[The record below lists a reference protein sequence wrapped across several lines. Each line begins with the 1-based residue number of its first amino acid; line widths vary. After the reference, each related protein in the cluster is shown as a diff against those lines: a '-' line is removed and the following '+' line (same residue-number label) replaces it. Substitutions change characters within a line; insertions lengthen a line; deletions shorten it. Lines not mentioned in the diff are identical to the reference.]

1 MKKIGIFSI
10 KKEAVFF
17 LGPAGSHLGIRST
30 LRTYVPGKLKLEALI
45 SDLMYFYA
53 HTNCV

>member
-10 KKEAVFF
+10 KKEAGFF

-30 LRTYVPGKLKLEALI
+30 LRTYVPGKVKLEGLI
-45 SDLMYFYA
+45 SDLMYF
-53 HTNCV
+53 

>member
-1 MKKIGIFSI
+1 MKKIGHFLI

-30 LRTYVPGKLKLEALI
+30 VRTYVPGKLKLEALI
-45 SDLMYFYA
+45 SDLMYFEG
-53 HTNCV
+53 HINCL